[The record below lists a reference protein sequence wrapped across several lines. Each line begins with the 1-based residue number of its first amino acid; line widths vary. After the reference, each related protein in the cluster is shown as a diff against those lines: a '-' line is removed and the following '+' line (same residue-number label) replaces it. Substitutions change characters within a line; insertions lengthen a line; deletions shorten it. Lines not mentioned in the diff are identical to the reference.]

1 MSTILTDKGLLMAR
15 TTVSFVH
22 LYDVLE
28 HIGFNIDEV
37 GAILDYGFNDVT
49 YGDADYTLIGN
60 NYALECIVNGVN
72 GYYDEL
78 EQMEDMPSRTIPTH
92 ILGREE
98 IVQKYWEVVS
108 LQDYINVEGNG

>member
-28 HIGFNIDEV
+28 HIGFTADEV
-37 GAILDYGFNDVT
+37 EAILDYGFNDVT
-49 YGDADYTLIGN
+49 YGDADYTLLGN
-60 NYALECIVNGVN
+60 TYTLECIIIGIE

-78 EQMEDMPSRTIPTH
+78 EAMDGASPPH
-92 ILGREE
+92 IFTREE
-98 IVQKYWEVVS
+98 IGKKFFEVVS
-108 LQDYINVEGNG
+108 PQDYINMEGNG